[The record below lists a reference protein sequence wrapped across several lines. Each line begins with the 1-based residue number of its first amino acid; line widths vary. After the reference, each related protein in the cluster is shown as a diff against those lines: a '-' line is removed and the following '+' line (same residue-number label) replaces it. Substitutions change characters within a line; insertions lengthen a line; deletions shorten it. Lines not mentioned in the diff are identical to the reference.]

1 MTTDHDYLPSEAQG
15 KRSKSTAELT
25 GAMTPTK
32 RLRLGTGV
40 VGQSSTTRLRRMED
54 PFDDESSGRRPQV
67 DGQRPSTSRIQ
78 AKLDKYTHICQP
90 CRELFNARSKPLVGS
105 ALIGA
110 AGILY
115 AWYLGTDVFTGG
127 FWMLVM
133 NAAAL
138 VFIAIGVRHFFV
150 FTQCPRCNSE
160 RTSRLDSAHGR
171 QIRTE
176 TVVRTETSY
185 IRKQL

>member
-1 MTTDHDYLPSEAQG
+1 MSTDDYLPSEDKG
-15 KRSKSTAELT
+15 KRRKSTAAPVT
-25 GAMTPTK
+25 GGMTPTK
-32 RLRLGTGV
+32 RLRLGTGMH
-40 VGQSSTTRLRRMED
+40 GYSSTSRLRRVED
-54 PFDDESSGRRPQV
+54 PFEDESSGHRPTV

-90 CRELFNARSKPLVGS
+90 CRELFNARSKPL
-105 ALIGA
+105 IGA
-110 AGILY
+110 ALIVAAALLY
-115 AWYLGTDVFTGG
+115 TWYLATDLFSGG
-127 FWMLVM
+127 FWMFVM

-138 VFIAIGVRHFFV
+138 IFVAVGTRHFFV

-176 TVVRTETSY
+176 TVVKSETSY